1 MKSRAMATMGA
12 GVDSARVVG
21 DASNPSSSSTA
32 TYRSARASTSRSS
45 ARSASANAR
54 ASSSG
59 SSAGG
64 DGRAA
69 TALRWARALAAA
81 SALWAGVSVAKYVR
95 ENGVP
100 DISPQRVH
108 EAIDSA
114 GVLGV
119 VVYVAGF
126 ALAELLHLPALVFI
140 TAGIL
145 KWGKLTGWILSLV
158 MAPLSCG
165 FSFIVVRRIGG
176 QALEKVQWKLVK
188 RAMFHLKEK
197 PVKTLVAIRS
207 VLFLS
212 PSINYALALSSISLR
227 DFMIGSAIGLVTPLT
242 LIVLLID
249 HLINFYGWNRA
260 AAAA

>member
-1 MKSRAMATMGA
+1 MATMGA
-12 GVDSARVVG
+12 AVDSARLVG
-21 DASNPSSSSTA
+21 DASNASSSTA
-32 TYRSARASTSRSS
+32 TYRSARASTSRPTSGQ
-45 ARSASANAR
+45 RASAHAR
-54 ASSSG
+54 ASSAGS

-64 DGRAA
+64 GARAA
-69 TALRWARALAAA
+69 TALWWARALAALA
-81 SALWAGVSVAKYVR
+81 AGCTCVAAAKYVR

-100 DISPQRVH
+100 DISPQKVH

-119 VVYVAGF
+119 VVYVVGF

-188 RAMFHLKEK
+188 RAMFHLKEN
-197 PVKTLVAIRS
+197 PVVTVVAIRC

-227 DFMIGSAIGLVTPLT
+227 NFMIGSAIGLVTPLT

>member
-119 VVYVAGF
+119 VVYVAGVRVGGVV
-126 ALAELLHLPALVFI
+126 APAR
-140 TAGIL
+140 AGVHNRRNTQMGEIDGVDL
-145 KWGKLTGWILSLV
+145 IARHG
-158 MAPLSCG
+158 AA
-165 FSFIVVRRIGG
+165 VVR
-176 QALEKVQWKLVK
+176 V
-188 RAMFHLKEK
+188 
-197 PVKTLVAIRS
+197 
-207 VLFLS
+207 
-212 PSINYALALSSISLR
+212 
-227 DFMIGSAIGLVTPLT
+227 
-242 LIVLLID
+242 
-249 HLINFYGWNRA
+249 
-260 AAAA
+260 

>member
-1 MKSRAMATMGA
+1 
-12 GVDSARVVG
+12 VV
-21 DASNPSSSSTA
+21 
-32 TYRSARASTSRSS
+32 
-45 ARSASANAR
+45 
-54 ASSSG
+54 
-59 SSAGG
+59 
-64 DGRAA
+64 
-69 TALRWARALAAA
+69 
-81 SALWAGVSVAKYVR
+81 KYVR

>member
-1 MKSRAMATMGA
+1 MRRARGTVASRAMATMGA
-12 GVDSARVVG
+12 GVDSARV
-21 DASNPSSSSTA
+21 ASSSTA
-32 TYRSARASTSRSS
+32 TYRWARASTSRSS

-54 ASSSG
+54 ASS
-59 SSAGG
+59 
-64 DGRAA
+64 A

-81 SALWAGVSVAKYVR
+81 SALAAGVSVAKYVR

-119 VVYVAGF
+119 VVYVVGF

-249 HLINFYGWNRA
+249 HFIHFYGWNRA

>member
-1 MKSRAMATMGA
+1 MATMGTA
-12 GVDSARVVG
+12 VDSARVVG
-21 DASNPSSSSTA
+21 DASNASSSTA
-32 TYRSARASTSRSS
+32 TYRSARASTSRPSGQ
-45 ARSASANAR
+45 RASAHAR
-54 ASSSG
+54 ASSAESF
-59 SSAGG
+59 SAGG
-64 DGRAA
+64 GGRAA
-69 TALRWARALAAA
+69 TALWWARALAVLAA
-81 SALWAGVSVAKYVR
+81 GYACVAAAKYVR

-108 EAIDSA
+108 EMIDSA

-119 VVYVAGF
+119 VVYVVGF

-197 PVKTLVAIRS
+197 PVVTVVAIRC

-227 DFMIGSAIGLVTPLT
+227 NFMIGSALGLVTPLT

>member
-54 ASSSG
+54 ASS
-59 SSAGG
+59 
-64 DGRAA
+64 A

-81 SALWAGVSVAKYVR
+81 SALAAGVSVAKYVR

-119 VVYVAGF
+119 VVYVVGF

>member
-1 MKSRAMATMGA
+1 MRRARGTVASRAMATMGA
-12 GVDSARVVG
+12 GVDSARV
-21 DASNPSSSSTA
+21 ASSSTA

-54 ASSSG
+54 ASS
-59 SSAGG
+59 
-64 DGRAA
+64 A

-81 SALWAGVSVAKYVR
+81 SVLWAGVSVAKYVR